1 MADAYSYP
9 LLVDI
14 GENKVPRLKIKLI
27 KYFQSKKSNGG
38 DCEVDYENGS
48 ETAVL
53 RFRKEEDQQKV
64 LAKEVHEI
72 GLDTGVLR
80 MRVRLPPDETTKQPL
95 NIHVLSTTDAAE
107 NEQPEPAASV
117 QIEVK
122 SGDDEAK
129 EDEEDKVCS
138 TMAVIEKLPES
149 IQQEYLEM
157 LVENVLKDSEFQ
169 VNSESYT
176 LEIIPSLSCAL
187 VTFQSGKVNNDFVM
201 RCPHNKNFIKKGLTA
216 QPLEAT
222 KKVLV
227 DDVKNISEDSLCL
240 YFENE
245 GGEVENV
252 ELKEAEQSAIITF
265 SDPKV
270 VKILKKE
277 HRIGQ
282 EEIRVYPFY
291 ESLGIALYG
300 EDMPLL
306 KLPPAVTEP
315 IDEALWRY
323 LSDHQPAVE
332 TIQKCLAE
340 HFCSVSLGRSAV
352 CLSPI
357 PSLLQEKDA
366 RDIVTKWKD
375 TVKSAL
381 AQDLSHFQ
389 YLKLQP
395 EPTKWEESEEKIR
408 ATLLKED
415 VTVVSDK
422 ASGVISVV
430 GLMTDINRLEQTLRE
445 VINMIIKRVQR
456 ERFSVTQKIRVA
468 PSIYHILCQDGLEDK
483 LLSVYPELKMTFR
496 KESAELVVSGLND
509 EILTASKVVCE
520 ASVALKRQNLQIDQP
535 VLDFL
540 KQEEPEKLTD
550 TLLTSNKINAA
561 FEITA
566 NQVQLLAVTDRG
578 LTEAEGHLKNLL
590 VSLNIQAEDSNV
602 LKKPGW
608 KDLVSRLE
616 NANNK
621 PLRTVRVHTT
631 DKEIVVSG
639 YKDRVERVC
648 AELKVFS
655 TQYAEVEETV
665 PIKRNAIVDYIEKA
679 DASWLGKVGDKV
691 RVQYKK
697 GGICLSGCR
706 IHVTECKTLVNK
718 HVSSLVYELFK
729 VSKSGAK
736 SFFQDK
742 EAMYMSVIF
751 SDTGCLAQLADET
764 SDEQDDLRQFPTPVY
779 LLQTP
784 DGVEIAVCKGDMCSY
799 PVDAIVNSSN
809 QSLKLDGGL
818 SAALLKA
825 AGPQL
830 QVECDKLIQS
840 DGQLKPGDSVITNAG
855 GQLSCKKII
864 HAVGPTFDSV
874 NPSKARAQLR
884 KAIKGSLELA
894 EKYRCV
900 SVAIPTIS
908 RNQGFPPNLCAEIII
923 TAVKEYCDE
932 KYDEIT
938 LRRIHFVNND
948 DHPVQLMESAAKQVF
963 GSNGVS
969 QSQQT
974 TSTTPPIP
982 VKPAH
987 FDPNCL
993 FQVQT
998 KEVVDISVLKGN
1010 IENSTTDV
1018 IVNTVSKD
1026 LDLTKGA
1033 VSNAILRVAGR
1044 NLQQLV
1050 WENNQSANIGDVIA
1064 TAGCNLKCKEV
1075 FHAVAP
1081 NWDNGKGSP
1090 DKILKGIFCECL
1102 GKAEDNS
1109 HTSISLP
1116 AIGTGILGFPKDH
1129 VALSLLKEISEF
1141 SSKKKPKHLKK
1152 VVIVLYPGDSPTIQ
1166 AFTDEFKKQFPNAT
1180 GGDGSS
1186 SAPQRAG
1193 PFSKVVSGSGIHE
1206 TTMGNVAVQ
1215 VVTGDITKE
1224 SSEVIVNSSNNDFSL
1239 KTGVSKA
1246 ILEAAGPTVQAECK
1260 ILCNQP
1266 HQGMILTQPG
1276 NMSCKKILHVIGQA
1290 DPVQINMVVKKALQ
1304 LCQQNQFTSVSI
1316 PAIGTGQGNVH
1327 PRQVA
1332 DAMLDAVIDVLS
1344 QNTSTT
1350 LKTIRIVI
1358 FQSPMLK
1365 DFFSSMQERE
1375 ATQAATEA
1383 PKDKGWSFK
1392 NIKSKITSLF
1402 ANNNDDP
1409 QKAED
1414 FVIDPLLVDP
1424 ACFHICSDS
1433 QAKVDSAK
1441 KWISDLITK
1450 EYITDD
1456 ILDTG
1461 ILNLSDADRQQIAD
1475 IQKTEKVSIRIQSKN
1490 NQASITIEGLSS
1502 NVYKAS
1508 KMINEMLKK
1517 TREEEDLKNKVA
1529 LAGELADWQYQQAG
1543 LQFQSFDLMSNF
1555 ELEQALKKNQP
1566 SVKVT
1571 VKGEDYTVTMPSGPA
1586 TDSKGQ
1592 TFEIKRIDKLKVE
1605 DIPDFWDPM
1614 PADKSCLAVTL
1625 QPGTPEHKEILS
1637 LFQASCKLTVI
1648 KIQRIQNPVLW
1659 KSLQIKKRDMEQ
1671 RNKHQNNEKRLF
1683 HGTSEDTVDHINEHG
1698 FNRSYAGKN
1707 AAFYGNGTY
1716 FAVNASYSASDT
1728 YSKPNQNMEKFMY
1741 LCQVLT
1747 GDYEHGKQHMI
1758 VPPNKKGSLVE
1769 KYDSVVDDVTK
1780 PALFVIFHD
1789 AQAYPEYLIMFK

>member
-1 MADAYSYP
+1 M
-9 LLVDI
+9 
-14 GENKVPRLKIKLI
+14 
-27 KYFQSKKSNGG
+27 
-38 DCEVDYENGS
+38 
-48 ETAVL
+48 
-53 RFRKEEDQQKV
+53 
-64 LAKEVHEI
+64 
-72 GLDTGVLR
+72 
-80 MRVRLPPDETTKQPL
+80 
-95 NIHVLSTTDAAE
+95 
-107 NEQPEPAASV
+107 
-117 QIEVK
+117 
-122 SGDDEAK
+122 
-129 EDEEDKVCS
+129 
-138 TMAVIEKLPES
+138 
-149 IQQEYLEM
+149 
-157 LVENVLKDSEFQ
+157 
-169 VNSESYT
+169 
-176 LEIIPSLSCAL
+176 PS
-187 VTFQSGKVNNDFVM
+187 
-201 RCPHNKNFIKKGLTA
+201 
-216 QPLEAT
+216 
-222 KKVLV
+222 
-227 DDVKNISEDSLCL
+227 
-240 YFENE
+240 
-245 GGEVENV
+245 
-252 ELKEAEQSAIITF
+252 
-265 SDPKV
+265 
-270 VKILKKE
+270 
-277 HRIGQ
+277 
-282 EEIRVYPFY
+282 
-291 ESLGIALYG
+291 
-300 EDMPLL
+300 L
-306 KLPPAVTEP
+306 KLPRAISEP

-323 LSDHQPAVE
+323 LSDHHPAVE
-332 TIQKCLAE
+332 TIQKHLAE
-340 HFCSVSLGRSAV
+340 HFCIVSLRRSAV
-352 CLSPI
+352 FLSPV
-357 PSLLQEKDA
+357 PSLMQEKDA
-366 RDIVTKWKD
+366 RDIIKNWKD

-381 AQDLSHFQ
+381 AQALSHFKF
-389 YLKLQP
+389 LKLQP
-395 EPTKWEESEEKIR
+395 EPTKWDESEEKIR

-445 VINMIIKRVQR
+445 VINMIIKR
-456 ERFSVTQKIRVA
+456 
-468 PSIYHILCQDGLEDK
+468 
-483 LLSVYPELKMTFR
+483 
-496 KESAELVVSGLND
+496 
-509 EILTASKVVCE
+509 
-520 ASVALKRQNLQIDQP
+520 
-535 VLDFL
+535 
-540 KQEEPEKLTD
+540 
-550 TLLTSNKINAA
+550 
-561 FEITA
+561 
-566 NQVQLLAVTDRG
+566 
-578 LTEAEGHLKNLL
+578 
-590 VSLNIQAEDSNV
+590 
-602 LKKPGW
+602 KPGW
-608 KDLVSRLE
+608 KALVSMIE

-621 PLRTVRVHTT
+621 PLRTVRVHST

-639 YKDRVERVC
+639 YKDRVERVG
-648 AELKVFS
+648 AELRDFL

-665 PIKRNAIVDYIEKA
+665 PIKHNVIVDYIEIA

-706 IHVTECKTLVNK
+706 IHVVECKTLVNK

-729 VSKSGAK
+729 VSKPGAK

-751 SDTGCLAQLADET
+751 SDTGCLAQLADGT
-764 SDEQDDLRQFPTPVY
+764 SDKKDDLRQFSTPVY

-799 PVDAIVNSSN
+799 PVDAVVSSSN

-840 DGQLKPGDSVITNAG
+840 NGQLKPGDSVITNAE

-864 HAVGPTFDSV
+864 HAVGPTFDSE

-894 EKYRCV
+894 EQHRCV

-908 RNQGFPPNLCAEIII
+908 RNQGFPPNLCAKIIV

-932 KYDEIT
+932 KYDGIT
-938 LRRIHFVNND
+938 LKRIHFVNND

-974 TSTTPPIP
+974 TSTTPPVP
-982 VKPAH
+982 VKPVH

-998 KEVVDISVLKGN
+998 KEGVDISVLKGN

-1033 VSNAILRVAGR
+1033 VSNAILRAAGQ

-1050 WENNQSANIGDVIA
+1050 RAKNLSANIGDVIA
-1064 TAGCNLKCKEV
+1064 SAGCNLKSKEV

-1081 NWDNGKGSP
+1081 HWNNGKGSP
-1090 DKILKGIFCECL
+1090 DKILKGIFSECL

-1116 AIGTGILGFPKDH
+1116 AIGTGNLGFPKDH
-1129 VALSLLKEISEF
+1129 VASSLLKEISEF

-1152 VVIVLYPGDSPTIQ
+1152 VVIVLYPGDSQTIQ
-1166 AFTDEFKKQFPNAT
+1166 VFTDEFKKQFSNAT

-1193 PFSKVVSGSGIHE
+1193 PFSKIVSGSGIHE
-1206 TTMGNVAVQ
+1206 TKMRNVAVQ

-1224 SSEVIVNSSNNDFSL
+1224 SSEVIVNSSDVDFSL

-1260 ILCNQP
+1260 TLSNQP
-1266 HQGMILTQPG
+1266 NQGMILTQPG
-1276 NMSCKKILHVIGQA
+1276 NLKCKKILHVIGQA

-1304 LCQQNQFTSVSI
+1304 LCQQNQFTSISF

-1344 QNTSTT
+1344 QNMSTT

-1358 FQSPMLK
+1358 FQPPMLK

-1375 ATQAATEA
+1375 GTQASTEA
-1383 PKDKGWSFK
+1383 PHDKGWSFK
-1392 NIKSKITSLF
+1392 NIKSKIASFFGIST
-1402 ANNNDDP
+1402 DDP

-1414 FVIDPLLVDP
+1414 IVIYPLLADP

-1441 KWISDLITK
+1441 KWINDLITK
-1450 EYITDD
+1450 EYITDY
-1456 ILDTG
+1456 IADTG

-1475 IQKTEKVSIRIQSKN
+1475 IQKTEKVVIRIQSKN
-1490 NQASITIEGLSS
+1490 NQALITIEGLSS
-1502 NVYKAS
+1502 NVYKAT
-1508 KMINEMLKK
+1508 KMISEMLKK

-1529 LAGELADWQYQQAG
+1529 LAGEVADWQYQQAG
-1543 LQFQSFDLMSNF
+1543 LQFQSFDLLSKF
-1555 ELEQALKKNQP
+1555 KLEQALKKNQL
-1566 SVKVT
+1566 SVQVT
-1571 VKGEDYTVTMPSGPA
+1571 VQGQDYTVTMPSGPA

-1592 TFEIKRIDKLKVE
+1592 TLQIKRTDKLKVE

-1625 QPGTPEHKEILS
+1625 QPGTQEHNEILT

-1648 KIQRIQNPVLW
+1648 KVQRIQNPMLW
-1659 KSLQIKKRDMEQ
+1659 KFLQIKKRDMEQ

-1683 HGTSEDTVDHINEHG
+1683 HGTSGDTVDHINEHG

-1707 AAFYGNGTY
+1707 AAHYGNGTY
-1716 FAVNASYSASDT
+1716 FAVKASYSAINT
-1728 YSKPNQNMEKFMY
+1728 YSKPNQKMEKFMY
-1741 LCQVLT
+1741 LCRVLT
-1747 GDYEHGKQHMI
+1747 GEYTLGQQNM
-1758 VPPNKKGSLVE
+1758 VAPPLKSGSSVE
-1769 KYDSVVDDVTK
+1769 KYDSVVDNVTK
-1780 PALFVIFHD
+1780 PNIFVVFHD